1 MDIAIRTTTKLIKE
15 IIQFLETKGWS
26 VTKWLCAKEFGAQNN
41 NEHYHYYINIEKV
54 TQKISSVCRYIRGQ
68 LKLLTSKKNYC
79 VQVVKDKLK
88 YLTYCT
94 KDGDFEWDGLSD
106 EELSSAEEE
115 NDRIELDKK
124 RSASDKVLQYIQGKI
139 ETGELEAIPTEEEI
153 IRSVLELHKKWKK
166 APPFKSLMHCYVNHC
181 LLQLDFDID
190 ALALKY
196 M

>member
-1 MDIAIRTTTKLIKE
+1 LYVSQSR
-15 IIQFLETKGWS
+15 
-26 VTKWLCAKEFGAQNN
+26 
-41 NEHYHYYINIEKV
+41 
-54 TQKISSVCRYIRGQ
+54 SSR
-68 LKLLTSKKNYC
+68 
-79 VQVVKDKLK
+79 
-88 YLTYCT
+88 
-94 KDGDFEWDGLSD
+94 
-106 EELSSAEEE
+106 EE

-166 APPFKSLMHCYVNHC
+166 APPFKSLMHRYVNHC